1 MKNNKQK
8 RKRKNKLKGYRLE
21 WRAVYLKKM
30 FDKLLLNH
38 DLYEKILNLG
48 KKKT

>member
-1 MKNNKQK
+1 MNTHKR
-8 RKRKNKLKGYRLE
+8 RKRKFKGYRLE

-48 KKKT
+48 KKNNEE